1 MKKLLLSLSIT
12 LVLSAPTSA
21 VTPEEALA
29 SRFRAVEALLNANLI
44 KESVPGA
51 AIGIV
56 HDQKVIWSHQYGVE
70 SFETNNP
77 VTADTLFSICSV
89 SKLFNGIAA
98 MNLVEDE
105 RLGLDS
111 PLSQYNKALVMKDNL
126 GSEEPVTVRGI
137 LSHVAGIPREGTRD
151 YWANTSFPDNAE
163 LQDMVSKHE
172 QLYRPYDHWQY
183 SNIGMSM
190 LGDVIAKVSGKSW
203 GEYVEQSIFA
213 PLGMSLSKTDMPFD
227 IVGKGFAQGYYVRNP
242 QGERNP
248 AEPHS
253 FKSFAPAAGIAS
265 SVNDM
270 AKFAS
275 WHFRLHENGGEEI
288 LKATTLKN
296 MQRVHW
302 VGADF
307 DEPAWGLAYATRR
320 YDGKTIWGHG
330 GYCPGASTEFVMRLP
345 SKISVVMMV
354 NVNDLSPGAM
364 VKDVYSLTE
373 SAIKRVYS
381 NESNAQEPET
391 DTESESDNTAMN
403 FSDYE
408 GEYYAPNYDWD
419 SYIGVNEDGLFAMAI
434 FSPDPVGDMQTWQHE
449 EGDIFSRKRK
459 NGSAAESIIFERDAA
474 GKVVAVVQ
482 HGYRAL
488 KR

>member
-1 MKKLLLSLSIT
+1 
-12 LVLSAPTSA
+12 
-21 VTPEEALA
+21 
-29 SRFRAVEALLNANLI
+29 
-44 KESVPGA
+44 
-51 AIGIV
+51 
-56 HDQKVIWSHQYGVE
+56 
-70 SFETNNP
+70 
-77 VTADTLFSICSV
+77 
-89 SKLFNGIAA
+89 
-98 MNLVEDE
+98 
-105 RLGLDS
+105 
-111 PLSQYNKALVMKDNL
+111 
-126 GSEEPVTVRGI
+126 
-137 LSHVAGIPREGTRD
+137 
-151 YWANTSFPDNAE
+151 
-163 LQDMVSKHE
+163 
-172 QLYRPYDHWQY
+172 
-183 SNIGMSM
+183 
-190 LGDVIAKVSGKSW
+190 
-203 GEYVEQSIFA
+203 
-213 PLGMSLSKTDMPFD
+213 
-227 IVGKGFAQGYYVRNP
+227 
-242 QGERNP
+242 
-248 AEPHS
+248 
-253 FKSFAPAAGIAS
+253 
-265 SVNDM
+265 
-270 AKFAS
+270 
-275 WHFRLHENGGEEI
+275 
-288 LKATTLKN
+288 
-296 MQRVHW
+296 
-302 VGADF
+302 
-307 DEPAWGLAYATRR
+307 
-320 YDGKTIWGHG
+320 
-330 GYCPGASTEFVMRLP
+330 MRLP